1 MIHAAPPA
9 LQQPAPAPDAAALL
23 GQARELRS
31 QKRFAEAVAVY
42 TRMLDLWKDQP
53 EALLERGRTLS
64 WMKRY
69 DEAIRDLKRHGEVH
83 PELAAESEPVLARVT
98 AWSGRF
104 REAVAILQPQVA
116 KGDRQATLDT
126 ATYLSWD
133 GQLDRSLA
141 LTGEWLKGH
150 PADHDFLILRGRVL
164 GWRGLHDQARRTY
177 EEALRGTPGDGPALL
192 GLAQLD
198 LWAGDPEGAERRM
211 GGLGPEAARSP
222 EAELMRAQVDQRLG
236 RRRRARARTE
246 ALLDQP
252 DMREEAQS
260 RLWGFADAQG
270 PWIELSQVRTD
281 SNEGLRA
288 QAQRVDAALPFF
300 DGTLRLGGAW
310 DLLDQSGQ
318 GERKPREW
326 SLGVTHPLGTRLTAS
341 AQVGRVD
348 DVGGEAAGF
357 HSFSLGWRAAPG
369 LNLVLSHT
377 FAPSLATPRAVDLR
391 TFTRAWGL
399 GGAWVFN
406 QTLDHVTLSL
416 DRGFLSADAARKGLR
431 LEGGH
436 RFPFAGGEARAGLA
450 TRLVDQDR
458 SLRIGYFNPERY
470 RYYGATAGAS
480 LRHEERWELALD
492 AWGGRQT
499 VNRTASQFTWGYTL
513 AGTWTPGGSA
523 IALFASWDQSVAG
536 LPIADPLDPTSYRD
550 HTLRFGIRVRGSRW
564 IW

>member
-1 MIHAAPPA
+1 M
-9 LQQPAPAPDAAALL
+9 
-23 GQARELRS
+23 
-31 QKRFAEAVAVY
+31 KRF
-42 TRMLDLWKDQP
+42 
-53 EALLERGRTLS
+53 
-64 WMKRY
+64 
-69 DEAIRDLKRHGEVH
+69 DEAIRDLKRHREVH
-83 PELAAESEPVLARVT
+83 PELAAESEPILARVT

-104 REAVAILQPQVA
+104 REAVGILQPYVSR
-116 KGDRQATLDT
+116 GDRQATLDT

-133 GQLDRSLA
+133 QQLDRSLA
-141 LTGEWLKGH
+141 LTGDWLKGH
-150 PADHDFLILRGRVL
+150 PTDHDFLILRGRVL

-198 LWAGDPEGAERRM
+198 LWAGDPEAAERRM
-211 GGLGPEAARSP
+211 ATLGAEAARSP

-236 RRRRARARTE
+236 RRRQARARTE
-246 ALLDQP
+246 ALLDHP
-252 DMREEAQS
+252 DIREEAQS
-260 RLWGFADAQG
+260 GLRGFADAQG
-270 PWIELSQVRTD
+270 PWIELSQIRTD

-288 QAQRVDAALPFF
+288 QTQRVDAAVPFF
-300 DGTLRLGGAW
+300 DGSLRMGGAW

-326 SLGVTHPLGTRLTAS
+326 SLGITHPLGTRLMAS

-357 HSFSLGWRAAPG
+357 HSLSLAWRAAPG
-369 LNLVLSHT
+369 LNLVLSHA
-377 FAPSLATPRAVDLR
+377 FAPALATPRAVDLR
-391 TFTRAWGL
+391 TYTRAWGL
-399 GGAWVFN
+399 GGTWVFN
-406 QTLDHVTLSL
+406 QTLDHVALSL
-416 DRGFLSADAARKGLR
+416 DRAFLSADAARKGLR

-436 RFPFAGGEARAGLA
+436 RFPFAGGEWRAGLA
-450 TRLVDQDR
+450 TRLIDQDR

-499 VNRTASQFTWGYTL
+499 VNQTASQFTWGYTL

-523 IALFASWDQSVAG
+523 VALFASWDQSVAG

-550 HTLRFGIRVRGSRW
+550 HTLRFGIRIRGNRW